1 MNGWLNACVNSIYY
15 WGKRKGVLA
24 KKKKKRGKRKGNSL
38 LHIYTV
44 EKWVP
49 AFAHPNTLKNAKVLF
64 VFYGIL
70 NLVSVYNFSGLLAVF
85 GIVSRGIL
93 ILKSLLGHIICDRG
107 VKTLLYSWN
116 YWIIFISLGLQVL
129 N

>member
-1 MNGWLNACVNSIYY
+1 
-15 WGKRKGVLA
+15 
-24 KKKKKRGKRKGNSL
+24 
-38 LHIYTV
+38 
-44 EKWVP
+44 VP

-107 VKTLLYSWN
+107 VKTLLYS
-116 YWIIFISLGLQVL
+116 
-129 N
+129 